1 MNLIDDLKAL
11 QFIATWLNY
20 STDDCAKLARVAVEF
35 HAPHLV
41 GAFSDSTAQNEV
53 KSVRESHNLAYL
65 MNKYDIQMDI
75 FEFHDALE
83 NAGILELKTNN
94 EGFEYLSITPAGSE
108 YGVNAIVPNALS
120 HNIKEQPHWCD
131 DTFLNLVALAENH

>member
-20 STDDCAKLARVAVEF
+20 STDDCAKLARVAVQF

-41 GAFSDSTAQNEV
+41 GVFSDSIAHNEV
-53 KSVRESHNLAYL
+53 KSVRESHNLVYL
-65 MNKYDIQMDI
+65 VDKYDIHMNI
-75 FEFHDALE
+75 FKFHDSLE
-83 NAGILELKTNN
+83 SAGIIEFKTNN
-94 EGFEYLSITPAGSE
+94 EGFEYLSITPAGSG

-120 HNIKEQPHWCD
+120 HNIKEQPHWYD
-131 DTFLNLVALAENH
+131 DTFLNLVALANNH

>member
-1 MNLIDDLKAL
+1 MTLIDDLKAL

-20 STDDCAKLARVAVEF
+20 STDDCAKLARVAVKF

-41 GAFSDSTAQNEV
+41 GAFSDSIVQNEV

-83 NAGILELKTNN
+83 SVGIIEIKTNN
-94 EGFEYLSITPAGSE
+94 EGFEYLSITQSGSG
-108 YGVNAIVPNALS
+108 YGKDVIVPNATS
-120 HNIKEQPHWCD
+120 RDIKEQPHWYD
-131 DTFLNLVALAENH
+131 DTFLNLVALASNH